1 MGIENKITVR
11 NNKKKIL
18 FVCTQNVFR
27 SMSAHYLTEKHLLK
41 KSIKHFEI
49 DSCGTKA
56 YPWEVPYEF
65 TVELFQKKGIDVTRH
80 KNKQITAKLVKESEI
95 IICMTNEHKKFIIEN
110 FKIEPFLFN
119 EIAIGK
125 LTDLNDD
132 DEIDFDCT
140 LHEFIEK
147 TIVYI
152 EKHIPKLVQNL
163 DKY

>member
-1 MGIENKITVR
+1 MTAINKK
-11 NNKKKIL
+11 KKKIL

-27 SMSAHYLTEKHLLK
+27 SMSAHYLTTKYLEKNNISHY
-41 KSIKHFEI
+41 EV

-65 TVELFQKKGIDVTRH
+65 TAELFEKKGIDVRSH
-80 KNKQITAKLVKESEI
+80 KNKKIDENLVKTSQI
-95 IICMTNEHKKFIIEN
+95 IICMTKEHKDHIVQN
-110 FKIEPFLFN
+110 FNITPYLFN

-125 LTDLNDD
+125 HSDLNDD

-152 EKHIPKLVQNL
+152 EKNIPKLVKNL

>member
-1 MGIENKITVR
+1 MGGKTKLTEKR
-11 NNKKKIL
+11 KKIL

-27 SMSAHYLTEKHLLK
+27 SLSAHYLAKNHIEKNNILHL
-41 KSIKHFEI
+41 EI

-65 TVELFQKKGIDVTRH
+65 TAELFEKKGIDVRSH
-80 KNKQITAKLVKESEI
+80 KNKQITKRLLDESDYV
-95 IICMTNEHKKFIIEN
+95 ICMTNEHKNFIFIN
-110 FKIEPFLFN
+110 FNVNSYLFN

-132 DEIDFDCT
+132 NEIDFNCT
-140 LHEFIEK
+140 LHEFIEN
-147 TIVYI
+147 TIIYI
-152 EKHIPKLVQNL
+152 EKHIPSLIKNI